1 MSKETKQ
8 SVVLGLVNIYI
19 VMITKIQNIYLM
31 KIYVL

>member
-1 MSKETKQ
+1 MSKETNQ